1 MTYYGAA
8 LHAVDA
14 NGDGWDDLFIGAPFQ
29 KTRSGD
35 EGVVEVYYGGQVS
48 CLLNQIKQIPPYQS

>member
-1 MTYYGAA
+1 MSYYGAA
-8 LHAVDA
+8 LHVVDV

-35 EGVVEVYYGGQVS
+35 EGVVEVYYGGQVIIRS
-48 CLLNQIKQIPPYQS
+48 NQPNHTSRES